1 MLPYR
6 KLQQKL
12 RQGNTE
18 RLACETIFVLIK
30 MIMMS
35 DRTDIMNFSAPDW
48 RRLAPALGAAEAAV
62 GRADERLRGTPLAVG
77 VIARLDVAEAVAA
90 LWLQGELIDADD
102 LILHDRRMDA
112 RRADLPLLAAH
123 QALIARRRLGRLP
136 AGVPDAEATLRA
148 IGDTGAVRDRAADW
162 DWRAAAAAP
171 DRAGERASLTAWL
184 EATRRLFEGP
194 PTLATALAW
203 RAWDRAPPLPRQP
216 WLGALLVAQALRKSR
231 CPAGAPA
238 LALGLRRRRLAHGIA
253 GQDPLA
259 GVLERIDALRAA
271 AEEALAVAQRL
282 ELAAEVLTQR
292 ARDCRAH
299 SRLPALIELVLE
311 EPLVTSALVAK
322 RLEVSAQAAQ
332 TLIARA
338 GPSLRETTGRGRY
351 RAWRLA

>member
-1 MLPYR
+1 M
-6 KLQQKL
+6 
-12 RQGNTE
+12 
-18 RLACETIFVLIK
+18 
-30 MIMMS
+30 
-35 DRTDIMNFSAPDW
+35 
-48 RRLAPALGAAEAAV
+48 
-62 GRADERLRGTPLAVG
+62 
-77 VIARLDVAEAVAA
+77 
-90 LWLQGELIDADD
+90 
-102 LILHDRRMDA
+102 
-112 RRADLPLLAAH
+112 
-123 QALIARRRLGRLP
+123 
-136 AGVPDAEATLRA
+136 
-148 IGDTGAVRDRAADW
+148 
-162 DWRAAAAAP
+162 
-171 DRAGERASLTAWL
+171 
-184 EATRRLFEGP
+184 
-194 PTLATALAW
+194 
-203 RAWDRAPPLPRQP
+203 
-216 WLGALLVAQALRKSR
+216 
-231 CPAGAPA
+231 
-238 LALGLRRRRLAHGIA
+238 ALGLRRRRLAHGIA